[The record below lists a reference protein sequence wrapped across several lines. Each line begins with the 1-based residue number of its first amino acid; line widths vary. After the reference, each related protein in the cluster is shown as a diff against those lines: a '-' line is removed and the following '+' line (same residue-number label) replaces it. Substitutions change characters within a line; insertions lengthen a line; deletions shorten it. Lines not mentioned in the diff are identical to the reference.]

1 MEEKSENSE
10 KETIDLSSPIMPLR
24 EQQSSNLA
32 MCTPKLLSVMCWMVF
47 LCVKFFFS
55 KLLTCVIISFD
66 PQNNQYTSI
75 LDYTLIHVCGC
86 MY

>member
-10 KETIDLSSPIMPLR
+10 KETIDLSSPIMPLE

-32 MCTPKLLSVMCWMVF
+32 PKFLSMMCWMVF
-47 LCVKFFFS
+47 LCVKFFFT
-55 KLLTCVIISFD
+55 KLLTCVLISFD
-66 PQNNQYTSI
+66 PQDNQYTSI
-75 LDYTLIHVCGC
+75 IGYSLIHVCGC